1 MEHRRKLGPIF
12 TVATLLALTVPPE
25 RPPARREDEPEPG
38 PELAPGEVLCTV
50 PWDPEA
56 DGAHV
61 RGKVV
66 RAVVRAGEIAIE
78 NGWSAAA
85 LQNSPRW
92 HDMSLRAACV
102 RQAVK
107 WGLVP

>member
-1 MEHRRKLGPIF
+1 MEHRRKRGPIF

-25 RPPARREDEPEPG
+25 RPPAPRDETEPELG
-38 PELAPGEVLCTV
+38 PGEVLYTV

-56 DGAHV
+56 EGAHV

-85 LQNSPRW
+85 LVCSPRV
-92 HDMSLRAACV
+92 HEQSLRGALV
-102 RQAVK
+102 RQALK
-107 WGLVP
+107 WGLIP